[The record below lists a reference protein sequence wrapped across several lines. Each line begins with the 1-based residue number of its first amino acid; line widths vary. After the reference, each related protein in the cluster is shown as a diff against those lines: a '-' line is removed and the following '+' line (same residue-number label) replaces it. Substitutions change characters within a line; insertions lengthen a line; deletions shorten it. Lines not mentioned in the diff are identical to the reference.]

1 MPKKTFNFG
10 HPKNKKK
17 NKNKPT
23 PPPPPDD
30 GAKRDEEEKTGMEDK
45 EDQGGNSIE
54 KSWLENGSRFN
65 FDSVSCLNYPF
76 LN

>member
-1 MPKKTFNFG
+1 MPKKNCKFEL
-10 HPKNKKK
+10 PKKKKKK
-17 NKNKPT
+17 NKPK
-23 PPPPPDD
+23 PPDE

-65 FDSVSCLNYPF
+65 FDSVSCLNYPYF
-76 LN
+76 N